1 MTMITSRANTDY
13 RIVVDIKAPPGRV
26 FAVLRAVE
34 RWPEWTSTMTS
45 VQRTDNR
52 PFVVGSRVRVRQP
65 KLLPAIWQVTELD
78 EPRKF
83 TWVTRSPG
91 VAVTGEHL
99 VEADGT
105 GSRVKLSLNFSGF
118 LGPLVSRF
126 YCSLNQRY
134 LAIEAEGLRKRCEG

>member
-1 MTMITSRANTDY
+1 MITSRANTDY

-65 KLLPAIWQVTELD
+65 KLLPAIWQATELD

-99 VEADGT
+99 ALYPSGDFIPRKILYPNKDG
-105 GSRVKLSLNFSGF
+105 SSL
-118 LGPLVSRF
+118 
-126 YCSLNQRY
+126 RY
-134 LAIEAEGLRKRCEG
+134 LPTNGRARRRSQRNGTHR

>member
-1 MTMITSRANTDY
+1 VTGA
-13 RIVVDIKAPPGRV
+13 APH
-26 FAVLRAVE
+26 AV
-34 RWPEWTSTMTS
+34 TS

-78 EPRKF
+78 EPRKL

-105 GSRVKLSLNFSGF
+105 GSRVTLSLNFSGF

-134 LAIEAEGLRKRCEG
+134 LAIEAEELRKRCEG

>member
-1 MTMITSRANTDY
+1 VSRRTSC
-13 RIVVDIKAPPGRV
+13 
-26 FAVLRAVE
+26 
-34 RWPEWTSTMTS
+34 
-45 VQRTDNR
+45 
-52 PFVVGSRVRVRQP
+52 VRQP